1 MLPLPYLE
9 VEAQHLSE
17 VSKILL
23 RLREKLHKS
32 DRQVEQS
39 PSLPV
44 DHFFVFF
51 LSGAGEV
58 VPPVDLHPLASV
70 ELQHLLSEDSDSVL
84 VSELED
90 FLQPYE
96 HHVGGAVDG
105 AGLTVDQV
113 GAGLA
118 SPQDGAVL
126 YIVYQQAGV
135 VEHLDDFLDIPDLV
149 LGNTQP
155 QVEASYELVPDVLAR
170 NFDNMTVGLQQECL
184 LGWRVCVTEVR
195 LSLLLA
201 CLLSIQTI
209 VFSHHYKF

>member
-9 VEAQHLSE
+9 VEAQHLSQ

-39 PSLPV
+39 PSFPV
-44 DHFFVFF
+44 DHFLVF
-51 LSGAGEV
+51 LLRGTGEV
-58 VPPVDLHPLASV
+58 VSPVDFHSLASV
-70 ELQHLLSEDSDSVL
+70 EFQHLLTEDSDSVL
-84 VSELED
+84 VTELED

-113 GAGLA
+113 RTGLA

-126 YIVYQQAGV
+126 NIVYQQAGV
-135 VEHLDDFLDIPDLV
+135 VQHLDDLLDIPDLL
-149 LGNTQP
+149 LGDIQP
-155 QVEASYELVPDVLAR
+155 QVEASYELVPDVFPC
-170 NFDNMTVGLQQECL
+170 NFDDVTVRLQQECFL
-184 LGWRVCVTEVR
+184 SDRVCVTEVR
-195 LSLLLA
+195 LSLLLL
-201 CLLSIQTI
+201 CLFSI
-209 VFSHHYKF
+209 